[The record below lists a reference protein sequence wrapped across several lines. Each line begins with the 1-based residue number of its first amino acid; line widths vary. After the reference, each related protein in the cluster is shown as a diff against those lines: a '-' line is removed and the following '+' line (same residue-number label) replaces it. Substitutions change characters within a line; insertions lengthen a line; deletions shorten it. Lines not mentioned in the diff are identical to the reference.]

1 MHLVRFFQYREFAF
15 RRAKRAEGG
24 FQPIKALLG
33 CPEHGEEAW
42 CKISARSVE
51 SFHSYGQKTAV
62 CFRLCKY
69 IYIFIYIIYLLY
81 YYLFIYIIYIYIY
94 IYTDVQSSFQMNS
107 NDRALVFCMRSGSEA
122 NSMRNFAQLAH
133 STPSCRTRPTPP
145 SSTSS
150 RWVLDVGEL

>member
-1 MHLVRFFQYREFAF
+1 MLIFELPGAEHAYGSTMHLVRFFQYREFAF

-24 FQPIKALLG
+24 FQPIKALLW

-51 SFHSYGQKTAV
+51 SFHSYKAKKP
-62 CFRLCKY
+62 LC
-69 IYIFIYIIYLLY
+69 
-81 YYLFIYIIYIYIY
+81 LFQTIYIYKY
-94 IYTDVQSSFQMNS
+94 VQSSFQMNL

-122 NSMRNFAQLAH
+122 NSRRNFGQLAH

>member
-15 RRAKRAEGG
+15 RRAKRADGG

-42 CKISARSVE
+42 CKISERSVE
-51 SFHSYGQKTAV
+51 PFHSYGPKTALSV
-62 CFRLCKY
+62 SD
-69 IYIFIYIIYLLY
+69 
-81 YYLFIYIIYIYIY
+81 YIYIY
-94 IYTDVQSSFQMNS
+94 IYTDVQSSFQMNL

-122 NSMRNFAQLAH
+122 NSMRNFGQLAH